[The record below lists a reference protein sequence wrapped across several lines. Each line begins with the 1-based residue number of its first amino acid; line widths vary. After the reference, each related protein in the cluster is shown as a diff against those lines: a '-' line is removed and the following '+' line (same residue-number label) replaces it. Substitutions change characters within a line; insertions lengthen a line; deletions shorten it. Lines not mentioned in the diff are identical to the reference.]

1 MKQVHLT
8 SDQTRPD
15 ISFDEL
21 LMSIRQNEATFEDV
35 RYLNKMVKKV
45 KDLDYRIKFRKLEGD
60 HWFLT
65 VFADASLK
73 NLPPNKTQSASG
85 FIIFLSAG
93 FKLGQRSKCCPI
105 VWRCTRIKRVV
116 SSTHEAESL
125 ALAEALEES
134 LVIKDQIMSLTGIPG
149 DLISVEAF
157 VDNNDAVSSFN
168 SSKQNHKGGRIQI
181 DAAKV
186 REMLETG
193 EVKSVQL
200 ISTSVQIAD
209 SFTKKGAATSPL
221 INTLEQGRFFY

>member
-1 MKQVHLT
+1 M
-8 SDQTRPD
+8 
-15 ISFDEL
+15 
-21 LMSIRQNEATFEDV
+21 
-35 RYLNKMVKKV
+35 
-45 KDLDYRIKFRKLEGD
+45 
-60 HWFLT
+60 
-65 VFADASLK
+65 
-73 NLPPNKTQSASG
+73 
-85 FIIFLSAG
+85 SAG

-105 VWRCTRIKRVV
+105 VWKSTRIKRVV
-116 SSTHEAESL
+116 TSTHEAESL

-193 EVKSVQL
+193 EVKSIQL